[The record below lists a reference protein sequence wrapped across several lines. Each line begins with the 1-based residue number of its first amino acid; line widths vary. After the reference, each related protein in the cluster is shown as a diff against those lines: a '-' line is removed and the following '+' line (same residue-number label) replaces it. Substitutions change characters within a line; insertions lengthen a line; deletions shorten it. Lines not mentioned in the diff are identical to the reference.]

1 MIEVIKRHL
10 AERNMLKTA
19 GLSLCYL
26 AKKGEEKCV
35 YGQQKPSFKMK
46 LWM

>member
-10 AERNMLKTA
+10 AERNMLKRRD
-19 GLSLCYL
+19 SLFVTW
-26 AKKGEEKCV
+26 KKREKKNV
-35 YGQQKPSFKMK
+35 YGQQKPSFKMR

>member
-26 AKKGEEKCV
+26 EKREKKNV
-35 YGQQKPSFKMK
+35 
-46 LWM
+46 

>member
-19 GLSLCYL
+19 GLSLYYL
-26 AKKGEEKCV
+26 EKREKKNV
-35 YGQQKPSFKMK
+35 YGQQKPSFKMR

>member
-26 AKKGEEKCV
+26 EKKGEEKCV
-35 YGQQKPSFKMK
+35 RQQKPSFKMR

>member
-26 AKKGEEKCV
+26 EKKEKKNV
-35 YGQQKPSFKMK
+35 YGQQKPSFKMR